1 VGTYLIIRK
10 LFPGLIAGVL
20 LMLIYFLLEQS
31 GFVLLIG
38 MYLLPILLI
47 YGVLASI
54 LSDFVTKRLRG
65 LLRGSLALFIHLF
78 FAASF
83 VLMPILEMERRF
95 NRLVLITALLS
106 IQQTRQFGL
115 KRYLLKLIVYQ
126 WRYKNGRKKIG
137 YFKGISNVFCNT
149 FDVPY
154 YLQ

>member
-1 VGTYLIIRK
+1 MIIRK
-10 LFPGLIAGVL
+10 LFSGLIAGIL

-38 MYLLPILLI
+38 VYLLPILLI
-47 YGVLASI
+47 YGVLSSI

-106 IQQTRQFGL
+106 SSLFWCIDEFLRS
-115 KRYLLKLIVYQ
+115 KRAKDICE
-126 WRYKNGRKKIG
+126 KIDELEI
-137 YFKGISNVFCNT
+137 Y
-149 FDVPY
+149 
-154 YLQ
+154 

>member
-1 VGTYLIIRK
+1 MIIRK
-10 LFPGLIAGVL
+10 LFSGLIAGIL

-38 MYLLPILLI
+38 VYLLPILLI
-47 YGVLASI
+47 YGMLSSI

-106 IQQTRQFGL
+106 SSLFWCIDEFLRS
-115 KRYLLKLIVYQ
+115 KRAKDICE
-126 WRYKNGRKKIG
+126 KIDELEI
-137 YFKGISNVFCNT
+137 Y
-149 FDVPY
+149 
-154 YLQ
+154 

>member
-1 VGTYLIIRK
+1 MENFTNKLIVGIYLIIRK
-10 LFPGLIAGVL
+10 LFSGLIAGIL

-38 MYLLPILLI
+38 VYLLPILLI
-47 YGVLASI
+47 YGVLVSI

-83 VLMPILEMERRF
+83 VLMPILEMERSF

-106 IQQTRQFGL
+106 SSLFWCIDEFLRS
-115 KRYLLKLIVYQ
+115 KRAKDICE
-126 WRYKNGRKKIG
+126 KIDELEI
-137 YFKGISNVFCNT
+137 Y
-149 FDVPY
+149 
-154 YLQ
+154 

>member
-1 VGTYLIIRK
+1 MENFTNKLIVGIYLIIRK
-10 LFPGLIAGVL
+10 LFSGLIAGIL

-38 MYLLPILLI
+38 VYLLPILLI
-47 YGVLASI
+47 YGVLSSI

-106 IQQTRQFGL
+106 SSLFWCIDEFLRS
-115 KRYLLKLIVYQ
+115 KRAKDICE
-126 WRYKNGRKKIG
+126 KIDELEI
-137 YFKGISNVFCNT
+137 Y
-149 FDVPY
+149 
-154 YLQ
+154 

>member
-1 VGTYLIIRK
+1 MIIRK

-47 YGVLASI
+47 YGVLSSI

-106 IQQTRQFGL
+106 SSLFWCIDEFLRS
-115 KRYLLKLIVYQ
+115 KRAKDICE
-126 WRYKNGRKKIG
+126 KIDELEI
-137 YFKGISNVFCNT
+137 Y
-149 FDVPY
+149 
-154 YLQ
+154 

>member
-1 VGTYLIIRK
+1 MGIYLIIRK
-10 LFPGLIAGVL
+10 LFSGLIAGIL

-38 MYLLPILLI
+38 VYLLPILLI
-47 YGVLASI
+47 YGVLSSI

-106 IQQTRQFGL
+106 SSLFWCIDEFLRS
-115 KRYLLKLIVYQ
+115 KRAKDICE
-126 WRYKNGRKKIG
+126 KIDELEI
-137 YFKGISNVFCNT
+137 Y
-149 FDVPY
+149 
-154 YLQ
+154 

>member
-1 VGTYLIIRK
+1 MEKSTNKLIVGIYLIIRK
-10 LFPGLIAGVL
+10 LFSGLIAGIL

-38 MYLLPILLI
+38 VYLLPILLI
-47 YGVLASI
+47 YGVLSSI

-106 IQQTRQFGL
+106 SSLFWCIDEFLRS
-115 KRYLLKLIVYQ
+115 KRAKDICE
-126 WRYKNGRKKIG
+126 KIDELEI
-137 YFKGISNVFCNT
+137 Y
-149 FDVPY
+149 
-154 YLQ
+154 

>member
-1 VGTYLIIRK
+1 
-10 LFPGLIAGVL
+10 
-20 LMLIYFLLEQS
+20 MLIYFLLEQS

-38 MYLLPILLI
+38 VYLLPILLI
-47 YGVLASI
+47 YGVLSSI

-106 IQQTRQFGL
+106 SSLFWCIDEFLRS
-115 KRYLLKLIVYQ
+115 KRAKDICE
-126 WRYKNGRKKIG
+126 KIDELEI
-137 YFKGISNVFCNT
+137 Y
-149 FDVPY
+149 
-154 YLQ
+154 